1 MTTAEKTMKELRYEW
16 AQHEDSTRQIR
27 IYALQ
32 KLSIYSAFVHGSN
45 MDSFL
50 KAILPAPLLHRV
62 VSEDKIT
69 AFHEALDKPSNNR
82 IFSDLIAPLD
92 LFRPFEVRMFQA
104 AIGGVALHEAFVALE
119 EYYDSSKESR
129 YSAYAEF
136 YYRLSLLLDAG
147 VPDHEAIK
155 VAGEKDR
162 ILYELVEELMPYVVP
177 GKSLSQFFAD
187 ANFNDWETLIIKA
200 AERQGRQAE
209 ALKKLANRYAKSNY

>member
-1 MTTAEKTMKELRYEW
+1 MTTAEKTIEELRYEW

-32 KLSIYSAFVHGSN
+32 KLSIYSAFVRGSN

-50 KAILPAPLLHRV
+50 KAILPASTLYRV

-69 AFHEALDKPSNNR
+69 AFHEALGNPSNNR
-82 IFSDLIAPLD
+82 IFADLIAPLEI
-92 LFRPFEVRMFQA
+92 FRPFEVRMFNA

-119 EYYDSSKESR
+119 EYYEASKETR

-136 YYRLSLLLDAG
+136 YYRLSLLLEAG
-147 VPDHEAIK
+147 VPDYEAIK
-155 VAGEKDR
+155 VIGEKDR
-162 ILYELVEELMPYVVP
+162 ILYELVEEMMPYVTP
-177 GKSLSQFFAD
+177 GKSLSQFFVD

-200 AERQGRQAE
+200 AEHQGRQGE